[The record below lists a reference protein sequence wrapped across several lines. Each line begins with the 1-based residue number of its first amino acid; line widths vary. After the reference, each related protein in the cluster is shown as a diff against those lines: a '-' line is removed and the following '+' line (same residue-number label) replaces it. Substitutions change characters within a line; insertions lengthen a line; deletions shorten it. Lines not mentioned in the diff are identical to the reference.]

1 MAVSFTFTLV
11 GDSELSNLDRESG
24 APTYGLTQTGAGSAY
39 AIPGVLDFKAGTNS
53 TLIASKV
60 RQALSTQAFGQGS
73 RGEIPW
79 RPEFGAGITTMRF
92 SALKSS
98 LPAVVSSY
106 VREALERWVP
116 EVTLQ
121 DVGVKQDTSIG
132 RLIVRVVYLEND
144 SKKTVAATITTG

>member
-1 MAVSFTFTLV
+1 
-11 GDSELSNLDRESG
+11 
-24 APTYGLTQTGAGSAY
+24 
-39 AIPGVLDFKAGTNS
+39 
-53 TLIASKV
+53 
-60 RQALSTQAFGQGS
+60 
-73 RGEIPW
+73 
-79 RPEFGAGITTMRF
+79 MRF
-92 SALKSS
+92 SALKAS